1 MGTYAIIVSWHH
13 KLDKIEN
20 NKHRIITRCF
30 YATLLTVSCS
40 SSQSHLISN
49 KSSQQ
54 MIPCLLVTKET
65 LILLT
70 WTQYNG
76 HHLIYLADLYFY
88 ISLSEHFISDNL
100 RHEIFYRNLC
110 AQMPH
115 CDSLIFSIACVELMD
130 LAQELD
136 NHRNGYKYLC
146 WRFFLQGRNES
157 CLFR

>member
-1 MGTYAIIVSWHH
+1 MDFKLFFDWKYKIVWKYQHQFHKRYKAGMHSIHHLMSSAMHCALCTESMGTYAIIVSWHH

-70 WTQYNG
+70 WTQYNE

-100 RHEIFYRNLC
+100 RHEIF
-110 AQMPH
+110 
-115 CDSLIFSIACVELMD
+115 
-130 LAQELD
+130 
-136 NHRNGYKYLC
+136 
-146 WRFFLQGRNES
+146 
-157 CLFR
+157 

>member
-1 MGTYAIIVSWHH
+1 MLLCNTLDSFMLKQSKSFDQQQIQPANDPLSVGH
-13 KLDKIEN
+13 KRNINTSDMNTIQW
-20 NKHRIITRCF
+20 
-30 YATLLTVSCS
+30 AS
-40 SSQSHLISN
+40 S
-49 KSSQQ
+49 K
-54 MIPCLLVTKET
+54 
-65 LILLT
+65 
-70 WTQYNG
+70 
-76 HHLIYLADLYFY
+76 IYLADLYFY

-100 RHEIFYRNLC
+100 QHEIFQRNLC